1 MKSRSRDGLAARELL
16 MRRRLFRY
24 MWGIN
29 DKWAVWEI
37 NEMHV
42 VRGFLRFRVCRY
54 M

>member
-1 MKSRSRDGLAARELL
+1 
-16 MRRRLFRY
+16 MRCRLFRY

-54 M
+54 MWGINKKWAV